1 VNIVVRR
8 GTRQERVR
16 LNAWIRARE
25 VRLID
30 KDGKQV
36 GIVKIEEA
44 LRRAREDFL
53 DLVEIVP
60 DSKPPVCRIID
71 YNKYKYEQKRRAKEA
86 RKKQKDVQQKEI
98 RLSPV
103 ISDHDY
109 NFKKNHIENFLKDGN
124 RVKVTIKFKGR
135 QIIHPEKGRQVLE
148 KLTQDLSS
156 VGTVEGNSRWQGK
169 WLQVFFKPI

>member
-1 VNIVVRR
+1 MNIIERKRR
-8 GTRQERVR
+8 LR
-16 LNAWIRARE
+16 LNTRIFARE

-30 KDGKQV
+30 KDGRQL
-36 GIVKIEEA
+36 GIVKREEA
-44 LRRAREDFL
+44 LRRAEESSL

-86 RKKQKDVQQKEI
+86 KKKHKGIRQQKNI

-103 ISDHDY
+103 ISEHDY
-109 NFKKNHIENFLKDGN
+109 DFKKNHIENFLKVGN
-124 RVKVTIKFKGR
+124 RVKVTIKFRGR

-148 KLTQDLSS
+148 KLARDLSS
-156 VGTVEGNSRWQGK
+156 VGVVERNPRWEGK
-169 WLQVFFKPI
+169 WLNVIFKPV